1 MICHG
6 IIIENNSQE
15 NDIFRPTLTNILL
28 SVSMVIDL
36 ELFLSPGSII
46 HFLRISRDG
55 RNLQAVSWKY
65 QTGTPWG
72 NTLS

>member
-36 ELFLSPGSII
+36 ELFLSAGSEKNKK
-46 HFLRISRDG
+46 H
-55 RNLQAVSWKY
+55 Y
-65 QTGTPWG
+65 
-72 NTLS
+72 